1 LEEAS
6 SGAVKREIKYATK
19 LGAKSRGSELNIV
32 RLLNVVHEGEAGDS
46 VELRCTISNTHIVHA

>member
-1 LEEAS
+1 M
-6 SGAVKREIKYATK
+6 KREIKYATK